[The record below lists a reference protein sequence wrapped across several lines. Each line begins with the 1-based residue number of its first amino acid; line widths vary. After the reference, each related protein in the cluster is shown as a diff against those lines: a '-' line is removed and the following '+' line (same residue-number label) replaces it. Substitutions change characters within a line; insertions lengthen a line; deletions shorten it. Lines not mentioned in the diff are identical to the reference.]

1 MPVQAPSAVV
11 LIRPHHFTP
20 NPQTAADNAFQQRV
34 DLTSDTDGMEAARLA
49 VAAFHEVTAVA
60 ESLTAQGVRVHLFEN
75 EDPTRPDAVF
85 PNNWFSTHTGGHI
98 ALYPMSV
105 PNRRTER
112 RSDIIE
118 LLKETYRVQD
128 VIDYSGLE
136 QDGVYLEGTGAMVL
150 DHESRIAYTARSTRA
165 DPLAL
170 ERFCTH
176 FGYEPM
182 VFDAADERGV
192 PIYHTNVL
200 LCVATD
206 FALIGL
212 SMIRGRR
219 RRREVAAR
227 LGEHGRTVIDLSP
240 EQVRSFAG
248 NAIELLT
255 PTGRVLALST
265 TALASLRAD
274 QVEIISRSCRL
285 LPLPVPTIELAG
297 GSVRCMIAGIHLD
310 ERPQSQRLRRKAR
323 QSVVQVATI
332 TSTTAG

>member
-20 NPQTAADNAFQQRV
+20 NPQTAADNAFQRSV
-34 DLTSDTDGMEAARLA
+34 DLSTDADGMEAARLA

-60 ESLTAQGVRVHLFEN
+60 ETLTAEGVRVHLFEN
-75 EDPTRPDAVF
+75 EDPTRPDSVF

-98 ALYPMSV
+98 AVYPMSV

-112 RSDIIE
+112 RSDVIE
-118 LLKETYRVQD
+118 LLKERYRVQD

-150 DHESRIAYTARSTRA
+150 DHESRIAYAARSNRA
-165 DPLAL
+165 DPVAL

-182 VFDAADERGV
+182 AFDAADEHGV

-200 LCVATD
+200 MCVASE

-212 SMIRGRR
+212 SMITDPH
-219 RRREVAAR
+219 RRREVADR
-227 LGEHGRTVIDLSP
+227 LAEHGRTVIDLSP
-240 EQVRSFAG
+240 TQVRAFAG
-248 NAIELLT
+248 NAIELRT
-255 PTGRVLALST
+255 PTGRILALST
-265 TALASLRAD
+265 TALTSLDPD
-274 QVEIISRSCRL
+274 QLETIGRTCRIV
-285 LPLPVPTIELAG
+285 PLPVPTIELAG
-297 GSVRCMIAGIHLD
+297 GSARCMIAGIHLD
-310 ERPQSQRLRRKAR
+310 PRPAA
-323 QSVVQVATI
+323 ATAVPVI
-332 TSTTAG
+332 DEQEAAAQT

>member
-1 MPVQAPSAVV
+1 MV

-20 NPQTAADNAFQQRV
+20 NPQTAADNAFQQPV
-34 DLTSDTDGMEAARLA
+34 DLSADADVMAAARLA

-60 ESLTAQGVRVHLFEN
+60 ETLAAQGVRVHLFEN
-75 EDPTRPDAVF
+75 EDPTRPDSVF
-85 PNNWFSTHTGGHI
+85 PNNWFSTHTGGHV
-98 ALYPMSV
+98 AVYPMYV

-112 RSDIIE
+112 RSDVIE
-118 LLKETYRVQD
+118 LLKEQYRVQD

-150 DHESRIAYTARSTRA
+150 DHEARIAYTARSKRA

-182 VFDAADERGV
+182 VFDAADEGGV

-200 LCVATD
+200 MCVATD
-206 FALIGL
+206 VALVGL
-212 SMIRGRR
+212 SMIRGER

-227 LGEHGRTVIDLSP
+227 LAQHGRTVIDLTL

-248 NAIELLT
+248 NAIELTT
-255 PTGRVLALST
+255 PTGRILALST
-265 TALASLRAD
+265 TALASLHAD
-274 QVEIISRSCRL
+274 QLEIIGRSCRIV
-285 LPLPVPTIELAG
+285 PLPVPTIELAG

-310 ERPQSQRLRRKAR
+310 VRPQSQRLRRNAV
-323 QSVVQVATI
+323 QSPVQAATI
-332 TSTTAG
+332 TSITAG